1 MNNIWELSNTPDNCK
16 LCASDDPFF
25 IPFTDTDFFAL
36 RLQIP
41 YAIVDLEGGGLPYG
55 ANFVFSIVDETA
67 TNTLLALGNGASNKF
82 NLGARVDT
90 TLKLAEYQIYAPIPF
105 ADANGVGHRHKYITV
120 AAGDLVQISGG
131 GYSELFY
138 VSQDSIPYPLYMI
151 SATRLGIPVDA
162 ATVGTLVVSVNG
174 APVTPDEVY
183 PTTVGVASEIS
194 CFRFN
199 VTITYG
205 GSGNVYE
212 YYTKPFKRV
221 KCNEV
226 VRLEGI
232 YPTATIDCEQHMHT
246 FTVWNYDMFA
256 SNMLFAT
263 VDADLT
269 EIASMVKKTYG
280 NKCFN
285 FKSEK
290 QRRFSLKSNPMPKW
304 YADEIENISLAKTF
318 LINNVEYYHQEGES
332 IFKDSDI
339 ESVSFQ
345 NIDVLLTQCKC
356 ENVFAC

>member
-1 MNNIWELSNTPDNCK
+1 MNNIWELSNTPDNCN
-16 LCASDDPFF
+16 LCASDEPFF

-36 RLQIP
+36 RLQVP
-41 YAIVDLEGGGLPYG
+41 YPIVDLEGGGLPTG
-55 ANFVFSIVDETA
+55 TSFTFSIVDETA
-67 TNTLLALGNGASNKF
+67 TNTLLALGNATSNKF
-82 NLGARVDT
+82 NLGTRVDS
-90 TLKLAEYQIYAPIPF
+90 TLKLAEYQIFCPVPF
-105 ADANGVGHRHKYITV
+105 SNANGVGYRQRYVDV
-120 AAGDLVQISGG
+120 AEGDLIQISGG
-131 GYSELFY
+131 QYNEVFY
-138 VSQDSIPYPLYMI
+138 IGTSTVPAPLYMI
-151 SATRLGIPVDA
+151 SPTKLGIPIDVPSI
-162 ATVGTLVVSVNG
+162 GSLVVNVNG
-174 APVTPDEVY
+174 SSATIKQVY
-183 PTTVGVASEIS
+183 PTDPVAVTESG
-194 CFRFN
+194 CFRFKVSIN
-199 VTITYG
+199 YSV
-205 GSGNVYE
+205 SGNTYD

-232 YPTATIDCEQHMHT
+232 YPGTTIDCEQHMHT
-246 FTVWNYDMFA
+246 FGSWNYTMFA